1 MPFGSPSMSGVPSKV
16 SASFGEVTSPGINYA
31 SDDNYTPTGISTSF
45 SSSSLTVRMSCS
57 SPGGRTVHSLSMTT
71 SGSSSLWCIETHS
84 LPLVGTVDNDYTG
97 SNNKHDDEK
106 SPSIIRTIL
115 PGKVCSALSR
125 YPPIELLCVDVLS
138 PSPNSA
144 SASAGGATPEY
155 SSSRNTRNEREAV
168 RHLPSLCV
176 YTKKDVFLL
185 DISYDA
191 TGAAEVEGV
200 VSNVQEPYEDILMG
214 NATVNILR
222 IRQAPQKFN
231 GYTTLCPARAMAM
244 LTQYP
249 STSEYCLCLYHGS
262 VGRSSSSS
270 STISM
275 PTKEPTSHYFHM
287 EDLSDPNEQMIDFCF
302 CQSNGLSL
310 LSSLTVGFLKA
321 SGEVLFA
328 TPIVFHGTVVPSQTV
343 TKTLE
348 FIDSSLKELDQSSAT
363 WKQYRGAKQF
373 LIDAFPNTGREHF
386 VTVENNTTTNNKPI
400 SDALNWPVKLQ
411 GPILLPPQFDNDGSE
426 YSSFMP
432 AGSIEPFGEAG
443 ELVGLAIGY
452 LDEKVDFAVI
462 SPSSFIPRFTYE
474 SEEDSYELDNNLT
487 IGHTVNHVDFSGN
500 SGVNGVKDIKLIYDP
515 MMDNVVHYLTP
526 NQIISISTNTVKIA
540 SNKVRNH
547 GSTNNLTGRGVF
559 SPPSRRSDLR
569 AKTIAWNCLDA
580 TSFQIKQNPI
590 VGAVISGDVQLG
602 HIMVVRF
609 SDGNM
614 VAINLTETRHLREME
629 NFAGP
634 EQVLAIQDG
643 QSNSI
648 SEAEQLALSSLNET
662 QALTDIVQPLIRDVI
677 EGIGAL
683 AQVGGSAT
691 AQADV
696 TPDVLAAVIGIQSK
710 CKKGIFIPLMEIKE
724 HVNARREEL
733 KEINKKQML
742 QLKVLKETIANLR
755 EKQVSIKEKTE
766 IMVDNSKSLAD
777 RSASA
782 LQSSKDLLPTITQS
796 EYDYFQEL
804 KRLDEKTQMWKS
816 EVDRLSLNVSSINH
830 SSAATPGTFSLSPD
844 DLNNPRQL
852 LTATGMM
859 LEKYKT
865 EFASA
870 EENVDRLAAVAGFV
884 RDDNY

>member
-1 MPFGSPSMSGVPSKV
+1 MSGVPSKV
-16 SASFGEVTSPGINYA
+16 SASFGDISPGIANYA
-31 SDDNYTPTGISTSF
+31 SNDNYAPTGT
-45 SSSSLTVRMSCS
+45 SSSSVRLSCS
-57 SPGGRTVHSLSMTT
+57 SPGGRAVHSLSMTT
-71 SGSSSLWCIETHS
+71 SGSSSIWCIETHS
-84 LPLVGTVDNDYTG
+84 LPLVGTVDNDYT
-97 SNNKHDDEK
+97 SSSNKHDNEK

-125 YPPIELLCVDVLS
+125 YPPIEFLCVDVLS
-138 PSPNSA
+138 PSPNNP
-144 SASAGGATPEY
+144 ASAGGATPEY
-155 SSSRNTRNEREAV
+155 SNSRNNRNEREAV

-185 DISYDA
+185 DITYDA

-249 STSEYCLCLYHGS
+249 STSEYSLCLYHGS

-275 PTKEPTSHYFHM
+275 STKEPTSHYFHM

-310 LSSLTVGFLKA
+310 ISSLTVAFLKA

-343 TKTLE
+343 AKTLE
-348 FIDSSLKELDQSSAT
+348 FIDSSLKELDKSSAK

-373 LIDAFPNTGREHF
+373 LIDAFPNTGRENF
-386 VTVENNTTTNNKPI
+386 TTVENNITSTNNKPI

-411 GPILLPPQFDNDGSE
+411 GPILLPSQFDNDGSE

-462 SPSSFIPRFTYE
+462 SPSSFIPRFAYE
-474 SEEDSYELDNNLT
+474 SEEDSHELDNNLT
-487 IGHTVNHVDFSGN
+487 IGHTVNHVDFSGS
-500 SGVNGVKDIKLIYDP
+500 SGANNVKDIKLIYDP

-547 GSTNNLTGRGVF
+547 GSTNLTGRGVF

-609 SDGNM
+609 SNGNM

-643 QSNSI
+643 QTNSI
-648 SEAEQLALSSLNET
+648 SEAEQLVLSSLNET
-662 QALTDIVQPLIRDVI
+662 QALTDIVQPLIQDVI

-710 CKKGIFIPLMEIKE
+710 CKKEIFIPLMEMKE
-724 HVNARREEL
+724 HVTARREEL

-782 LQSSKDLLPTITQS
+782 LQSSKDLLPTITQA

-844 DLNNPRQL
+844 DLHNPRQL
-852 LTATGMM
+852 LTASGMM

>member
-1 MPFGSPSMSGVPSKV
+1 MSGVPSKV
-16 SASFGEVTSPGINYA
+16 SASFGDVVSPGIANYA
-31 SDDNYTPTGISTSF
+31 SNDNYAPTGIS
-45 SSSSLTVRMSCS
+45 SSSSSSSVRLSCS
-57 SPGGRTVHSLSMTT
+57 SPGGRAVHSLSMTT
-71 SGSSSLWCIETHS
+71 SASSSVWCIETHS

-97 SNNKHDDEK
+97 SNNEHDDEK

-125 YPPIELLCVDVLS
+125 YPPIELLCVGVLS
-138 PSPNSA
+138 PSPSNP
-144 SASAGGATPEY
+144 ASAGGATPEY
-155 SSSRNTRNEREAV
+155 SSSRNNRNEREAG
-168 RHLPSLCV
+168 RHLLPSLCV

-200 VSNVQEPYEDILMG
+200 VYVQEPYEDILMG

-270 STISM
+270 SSTITMS
-275 PTKEPTSHYFHM
+275 TKEPTSHYFHM

-310 LSSLTVGFLKA
+310 LSSLTVAFLKA

-348 FIDSSLKELDQSSAT
+348 FIDGSLKELDQSSAK
-363 WKQYRGAKQF
+363 WKQFCAAKRF
-373 LIDAFPNTGREHF
+373 LIDAFPNTGRENF
-386 VTVENNTTTNNKPI
+386 VTVENNTTANNKPI
-400 SDALNWPVKLQ
+400 EALNWTVKLQ

-462 SPSSFIPRFTYE
+462 SPSSFIPRFAYE

-487 IGHTVNHVDFSGN
+487 IGHTVNHVDFSGS
-500 SGVNGVKDIKLIYDP
+500 SGINNVKDIKLIYDP

-547 GSTNNLTGRGVF
+547 GSTNLMGRGVF

-609 SDGNM
+609 SNGNM

-643 QSNSI
+643 QTNSI
-648 SEAEQLALSSLNET
+648 SEAEQLVLSSLNET
-662 QALTDIVQPLIRDVI
+662 QALTDIVQPLIQDVI

-710 CKKGIFIPLMEIKE
+710 CKKGIFIPLMEMKE
-724 HVNARREEL
+724 HVTARREEL
-733 KEINKKQML
+733 KEINKTQML

-755 EKQVSIKEKTE
+755 QKQLSIKEKTE
-766 IMVDNSKSLAD
+766 IMIDNSKSLAD

-782 LQSSKDLLPTITQS
+782 LQSSKDLLPTITQA

-844 DLNNPRQL
+844 DLQNPRQL
-852 LTATGMM
+852 LTASGMI
-859 LEKYKT
+859 LENYKT
-865 EFASA
+865 DFASA

-884 RDDNY
+884 RDE